1 MRSWFR
7 FLAAAALTAAG
18 LAHGAATTAAMEV
31 ERLAVDAPAST
42 LPEGAP
48 AERGT
53 RATGSEVQVVLPYR
67 TAGTWVRI
75 TPTVLPSEPRLVVNG
90 MAASTVT
97 LVLPGGERIERAK
110 VRPSGEPGASLLA
123 LVFPL
128 PEGLAPG
135 APLLLHFSDRHHTMM
150 DLRLLSAADWRARE
164 RAAMGFAF
172 AIYGA
177 IVAFIII
184 AATYWAILR
193 DRMFADHALYLA
205 TLLGFLAGSSGVLY
219 VLGLYAQWGLVTAA
233 IAFAVGFGT
242 RFIDVAQWWP
252 RVARALDLLRMAL
265 LACAVLVAITPAP
278 LPWWGLAVTGILIAV
293 NITLVTLGVMV
304 ALKGNR
310 YAGYFLVGWVPL
322 TVCTTLRALQAT
334 GLVEIR
340 YDVAAFYALG
350 SIWEALVLTAGIAD
364 RALSFRRER
373 DIARHLAEHDG
384 LTGVLNRRAS
394 EGHLRE
400 LVRRSRD
407 GQGSLA
413 VLFLDID
420 HFKAI
425 NDRYGH
431 AAGDTCLAAIARRF
445 AAQLRSGDVLGRW
458 GGEEFVALLPGATR
472 ETVHGT
478 GERIRRAVEAEPVMI
493 DGHSIPITV
502 SIGLAV
508 FDPQVENEDE
518 LLQRADGALYR
529 AKSRGRNRVEELA
542 PA

>member
-1 MRSWFR
+1 MRSWLR
-7 FLAAAALTAAG
+7 LLAAAALTAAG
-18 LAHGAATTAAMEV
+18 CAHGAATPASMEV
-31 ERLAVDAPAST
+31 ERVDEPAT
-42 LPEGAP
+42 RRTGA
-48 AERGT
+48 
-53 RATGSEVQVVLPYR
+53 EVQVVLPYS
-67 TAGTWVRI
+67 ASGTWFRV
-75 TPTVLPSEPRLVVNG
+75 TPTVIPPEPYLVING

-97 LVLPGGERIERAK
+97 LVLPGGRRIERSK
-110 VRPSGEPGASLLA
+110 VRPSSEPGASLLA

-128 PEGLAPG
+128 PGDLAAG
-135 APLLLHFSDRHHTMM
+135 TPLLLHFSDRHHTMM
-150 DLRLLSAADWRARE
+150 DIRLLSAAEWRARE
-164 RAAMGFAF
+164 RTGMAFSFAMF
-172 AIYGA
+172 GA

-205 TLLGFLAGSSGVLY
+205 TLLLFLTGSAGVLQ
-219 VLGLYAQWGLVTAA
+219 LGLHVQWGMVTAA

-242 RFIDVAQWWP
+242 RFIDVATHWP
-252 RVARALDLLRMAL
+252 RVARALDVLRITL
-265 LACAVLVAITPAP
+265 LACGLLVAITPVP
-278 LPWWGLAVTGILIAV
+278 IPWWGLAVTGILIAV

-310 YAGYFLVGWVPL
+310 YAGYFLAGWVPL
-322 TVCTTLRALQAT
+322 TICTTLRALQAT
-334 GLVEIR
+334 GLAEIR
-340 YDVAAFYALG
+340 YDVATFYALG

-373 DIARHLAEHDG
+373 DIARHLAEHDA
-384 LTGVLNRRAS
+384 LTGVMNRRAS
-394 EGHLRE
+394 ESALAELTQRAREGH
-400 LVRRSRD
+400 
-407 GQGSLA
+407 GALA
-413 VLFLDID
+413 VLFLDLD
-420 HFKAI
+420 HFKSI

-431 AAGDTCLAAIARRF
+431 PAGDTCLAAIARRF

-458 GGEEFVALLPGATR
+458 GGEEFVALLPGATQ

-478 GERIRRAVEAEPVMI
+478 GERIRRAVETEPVMI
-493 DGHSIPITV
+493 DGISIPITV

-508 FDPQVENEDE
+508 FDPSIENEEE